1 MQFKELMNVVETFEE
16 KVDDKVK
23 LELKSYGAVDS
34 MPAGLPKLEDVVEK
48 YKNDDPEYVGGVT
61 VICTAAVGDL
71 WSDPTYNRID
81 ALRYNNQKKHIKS
94 RDGFSYVAADT
105 LSAYL
110 RPSLESVLTKGN
122 NRASK
127 RYACGRNPES
137 RVVVS
142 MKLHPKDISHDE
154 MIRIESLDHNTDCN
168 YRTTQSGDDKFKSA
182 YYAQDGWAVS
192 IYNFL
197 KEFNIGV
204 ADTLDGATFRC
215 LSHSYIQDARDK
227 VDLESAKK
235 YLKAFTENNCE
246 TEIAGTPTLAGTMFC
261 NYFKDYI
268 ADVDKRNGVDSF
280 SKMMDFWFN
289 QYGDASRSIANPD
302 SRNLT
307 QSDITKGTGDNKCKE
322 LYVARF
328 VFMYNTFCQVRRYNI
343 EGSQKTAI
351 PFNGSKTT
359 AWLQFLE
366 TANPWMKGS
375 LVNVAQTPIL

>member
-1 MQFKELMNVVETFEE
+1 MHFKELMNVVETFEE

-23 LELKSYGAVDS
+23 SKLKSYGAVDS
-34 MPAGLPKLEDVVEK
+34 MPAGLPELEDVVEK

-81 ALRYNNQKKHIKS
+81 ALRYNNQKKHIES
-94 RDGFSYVAADT
+94 RNGFSYVAADT

-127 RYACGRNPES
+127 RYACGRNSES

-192 IYNFL
+192 LYNFL

-227 VDLESAKK
+227 VDFESAKK
-235 YLKAFTENNCE
+235 YLRAFTENNCE
-246 TEIAGTPTLAGTMFC
+246 AEIAGTPTLAGTMFC
-261 NYFKDYI
+261 KYFKDYI
-268 ADVDKRNGVDSF
+268 ADVDNKNDVDSF
-280 SKMMDFWFN
+280 SKMMNFWFN
-289 QYGDASRSIANPD
+289 EYGDASRSIANPD
-302 SRNLT
+302 ARNLE

-328 VFMYNTFCQVRRYNI
+328 VFMYNTFCKVQRYKI
-343 EGSQKTAI
+343 DGSQKTAI